1 MPFLKRKKTKNYTYG
16 IWKITEN
23 IDYLLENLNPSHKE
37 LIHINQITHPKRK
50 KQNISA
56 RLILNIL
63 SNKKTYINY
72 NVNGAPSC
80 VNYNYISISHSHNYC
95 IVITSNQPTGVDI
108 QYQKSNIQKLSKRF
122 INSDE
127 LIHNYQSTN
136 ELHFI
141 WCAKEAIYKTLNGA
155 VCSFKK
161 NIYID
166 KQTNTHIEA
175 TYRNGENLIKY
186 NVTCQKI
193 QQYFITI
200 ATIKDD

>member
-141 WCAKEAIYKTLNGA
+141 WCAKEAIYKTINT
-155 VCSFKK
+155 CSISLKE
-161 NIYID
+161 NIYIQPVNKKMTATGYYKNQEVIID
-166 KQTNTHIEA
+166 YQINYKQFKN
-175 TYRNGENLIKY
+175 
-186 NVTCQKI
+186 
-193 QQYFITI
+193 YFIAI
-200 ATIKDD
+200 AIKLV